1 MTDPD
6 RGARR
11 RRGAELED
19 AIFAAVWAELAQ
31 TGYAH
36 LTMEGVAARA
46 QTGKQVLYRRWPSRP
61 ALVLAAMRHRSGSIL
76 DHAPDTGSLRE
87 DAAILLRHMVA
98 RQGELGIEV
107 MRGLLFEA
115 ADLDPAAIVQTQ
127 RLWESI
133 TERAAKRGEIGT
145 APVPAHV
152 AVAVADLLR
161 YRMLV
166 SAEQVTGDEIDR
178 LVDDVYLPLVRA
190 HAGAEEAVR

>member
-6 RGARR
+6 RGVRR

-19 AIFAAVWAELAQ
+19 AIFAAVWAELAH
-31 TGYAH
+31 TGYGR

-46 QTGKQVLYRRWPSRP
+46 RTGKQVLYRRWPSRP

-87 DAAILLRHMVA
+87 DAVILLRHMVA
-98 RQGELGIEV
+98 RQRELGIEV

-115 ADLDPAAIVQTQ
+115 ADLDPAAIAQTQ
-127 RLWESI
+127 RLWESL
-133 TERAAKRGEIGT
+133 TERAAKRGEIG
-145 APVPAHV
+145 AGPVPPYV
-152 AVAVADLLR
+152 AVAGADLLR

-166 SAEQVTGDEIDR
+166 SAEEVTDNEIDR
-178 LVDDVYLPLVRA
+178 LVDDVFLPLIRS
-190 HAGAEEAVR
+190 HAGA